1 MKHLVSVAAVAACAA
16 AALAAGLPTAAQPVK
31 APVKPAAPT
40 SSPALDPGNI
50 SGVWLSYDPPT
61 QKQKAIGGSGRAS
74 SLNVASLRDMDGNP
88 IELQP
93 WAQQIADQRLKDARE
108 GHPFAHTKGRCLP
121 AGLPKSMDP
130 PNSLPMQIL
139 INPNQITILFE
150 EFNDFR
156 IIHMGGKHPA
166 PEDIDPGFFGHSI
179 GHWEGKTLVVDSVGL
194 TTETTIDSF
203 GMPHSED
210 MHVVERIRR
219 TGPDTLED
227 LMTID
232 DPKAFKRP
240 WKMQSVFRTRP
251 GLGVMEYYCINDR
264 NTPDATGRTGVQLP
278 GR

>member
-1 MKHLVSVAAVAACAA
+1 MKRLACMTALAAVAVAA
-16 AALAAGLPTAAQPVK
+16 SAAAQPAK
-31 APVKPAAPT
+31 PVKSAAPA

-61 QKQKAIGGSGRAS
+61 QKQKPMGSGRNAS
-74 SLNVASLRDMDGNP
+74 SINVASLRDMDGNP

-93 WAQQIADQRLKDARE
+93 WAQAIADQRLKDARE
-108 GHPFAHTKGRCLP
+108 GHPFAHTKSRCLP

-130 PNSLPMQIL
+130 PNALPMQIL
-139 INPNQITILFE
+139 INPGQITILFE

-166 PEDIDPGFFGHSI
+166 ADDLDPTFFGHSI
-179 GHWEGKTLVVDSVGL
+179 GHWEGKTLVVDSVGF
-194 TTETTIDSF
+194 TTETTINSF
-203 GMPHSED
+203 GMPHSEE

-219 TGPDTLED
+219 TGPNTLED
-227 LMTID
+227 LMTIE
-232 DPKAFKRP
+232 DPKAYKRP

-251 GLGVMEYYCINDR
+251 GLGVMEYYCVNDR
-264 NTPDATGRTGVQLP
+264 NTPDETGRTGVQLP